1 MRAQLAV
8 AVAALVAAGAG
19 ATQSCDSP
27 CVGGAHGL
35 GSIMSRLHGQDIC
48 ANYAS
53 RVIDASTAVDC
64 GHVDLADALFACG
77 NLGSGTPPQC
87 YTHRSAGIGI
97 IVAQNVAAA
106 SIWIPVAWKILQM
119 RKAKL
124 E

>member
-1 MRAQLAV
+1 MRALV
-8 AVAALVAAGAG
+8 LVAAAAFVGTAA

-87 YTHRSAGIGI
+87 YTHRSAGYGI
-97 IVAQNVAAA
+97 IAAQNVAAA
-106 SIWIPVAWKILQM
+106 SIWIPIAWKILQM